1 MILYTM
7 MPQEMIFPEDDQ
19 SYTSQQVI
27 SCEAGHLVVEQVNHS
42 QYRVVRLIS
51 GNVMNYL
58 DDKYAPGSIIQA
70 KPQL

>member
-7 MPQEMIFPEDDQ
+7 MPPEYIFPEDENNW
-19 SYTSQQVI
+19 SSQQVI
-27 SCEAGHLVVEQVNHS
+27 SCEAGHLVVEQINHT

-51 GNVMNYL
+51 GNAMNYL
-58 DDKYAPGSIIQA
+58 DEKYSPGSIIQA

>member
-7 MPQEMIFPEDDQ
+7 MPHEMIFPEEDQ
-19 SYTSQQVI
+19 NFTQQQVI

-42 QYRVVRLIS
+42 QFRVVRLIS
-51 GNVMNYL
+51 GNAMNYL

>member
-7 MPQEMIFPEDDQ
+7 MPHEMVFPEDDQ
-19 SYTSQQVI
+19 QYTSQQVI
-27 SCEAGHLVVEQVNHS
+27 SCEAGHLVVEQINHS

-58 DDKYAPGSIIQA
+58 DEKYAPGSIIQA
-70 KPQL
+70 NPQL

>member
-7 MPQEMIFPEDDQ
+7 MPHEMVFPEDEQ
-19 SYTSQQVI
+19 HFTSQQVI
-27 SCEAGHLVVEQVNHS
+27 SCDAGHLVVEQLSNN
-42 QYRVVRLIS
+42 QYRIIRLIS

-58 DDKYAPGSIIQA
+58 DNKYAPGSIIQA